1 METRTSRNPFK
12 KLVSLV
18 LVMTMVM
25 AMGITSF
32 AATSDPNMTSDYSQW
47 TLQVA
52 PGAEVTLYASPAA
65 KDTYAATGFD
75 TDATTADVA
84 WTSTNTDIAVVE
96 ENSIGFKTVDANDG
110 VSSLTG
116 LYCAKATVKVPE
128 TATIGSCSIEAR
140 NTKTNA
146 YVNFT
151 IIVDS
156 TTTQDAENVDVY
168 LIDFADTLEA
178 GTVSHSTRNFATP
191 TDAFK
196 KLAANSDY
204 GFSYGGSDSYITSIT
219 YAGDTYEAFYEI
231 DEDTG
236 EYISYGWNYRVY
248 RLNATD
254 NESYMVADSAII
266 ASDAFQLQDNDTVV
280 WMYGT
285 MEAAE
290 AYYTETLSEL
300 Y

>member
-18 LVMTMVM
+18 IVMTMVM

-32 AATSDPNMTSDYSQW
+32 AATSDPNMTNDYSQW

-116 LYCAKATVKVPE
+116 LYCAKATVKVPA

-151 IIVDS
+151 IVVD
-156 TTTQDAENVDVY
+156 TTVTQDADNVNVY
-168 LIDFADTLEA
+168 LVDYMDTLAA
-178 GTVSHSTRNFATP
+178 GTVSHSTMNFATP
-191 TDAFK
+191 TDALAN
-196 KLAANSDY
+196 LAANSDY
-204 GFSYGGSDSYITSIT
+204 GFSYNALGSYIKSMT
-219 YAGDTYEAFYEI
+219 YADSEIEAYYNPDTKESF
-231 DEDTG
+231 
-236 EYISYGWNYRVY
+236 GWNYRVY
-248 RLNATD
+248 REDATGA
-254 NESYMVADSAII
+254 ESYMVADSAII

-290 AYYTETLSEL
+290 AFYTETLSSL

>member
-32 AATSDPNMTSDYSQW
+32 AATSDPHMTNDSKQW

-52 PGAEVTLYASPAA
+52 PGAEVTLYASPAT
-65 KDTYAATGFD
+65 DPYYVPSGFNA
-75 TDATTADVA
+75 DATTTDVR
-84 WTSTNTDIAVVE
+84 WTSSNANIAAVKENT
-96 ENSIGFKTVDANDG
+96 IGFKTVTDADG
-110 VSSLTG
+110 LDSLTG
-116 LYCAKATVKVPE
+116 LYCTMATVKVPE

-151 IIVDS
+151 IVVDS
-156 TTTQDAENVDVY
+156 TVTQDADNINVY
-168 LIDFADTLEA
+168 LVDYMDTLEA
-178 GTVSHSTRNFATP
+178 GTVSHSSMNFATP
-191 TDAFK
+191 TDALAN
-196 KLAANSDY
+196 LAANSDY
-204 GFSYGGSDSYITSIT
+204 GFSYNAIGSYIKSMT
-219 YAGDTYEAFYEI
+219 YADTEIEAYYDYTTGD
-231 DEDTG
+231 
-236 EYISYGWNYRVY
+236 SYGWNYRVY

-254 NESYMVADSAII
+254 AESYMVADSAII
-266 ASDAFQLQDNDTVV
+266 ASDAFQLRDNDTII

-290 AYYTETLSEL
+290 AFYTETLSGL
-300 Y
+300 YE

>member
-32 AATSDPNMTSDYSQW
+32 AATSDPNMTNDYSQC

-116 LYCAKATVKVPE
+116 LYCAKATVKVPA

-151 IIVDS
+151 IVVD
-156 TTTQDAENVDVY
+156 TTVTQDADNVNVY
-168 LIDFADTLEA
+168 LVDYMDTLAA
-178 GTVSHSTRNFATP
+178 GLQLLHLTRSSFRI
-191 TDAFK
+191 
-196 KLAANSDY
+196 LRLM
-204 GFSYGGSDSYITSIT
+204 
-219 YAGDTYEAFYEI
+219 
-231 DEDTG
+231 
-236 EYISYGWNYRVY
+236 YGWMVPWKQQKHSIQKHFLVY
-248 RLNATD
+248 INNKYLK
-254 NESYMVADSAII
+254 
-266 ASDAFQLQDNDTVV
+266 QVV
-280 WMYGT
+280 
-285 MEAAE
+285 
-290 AYYTETLSEL
+290 
-300 Y
+300 

>member
-25 AMGITSF
+25 AMSITSF
-32 AATSDPNMTSDYSQW
+32 AATSDPHMTNDSTQW

-52 PGAEVTLYASPAA
+52 PGSEVTLYASPAT
-65 KDTYAATGFD
+65 DPYYTPSGFD

-84 WTSTNTDIAVVE
+84 WTSTNTNIAVVE
-96 ENSIGFKTVDANDG
+96 ENSIGFKTVEANDG

-128 TATIGSCSIEAR
+128 TATIGSCSIEAK

-151 IIVDS
+151 IIVDT
-156 TTTQDAENVDVY
+156 TTTQDAENVNVY
-168 LIDFADTLEA
+168 LVDFMDTLEA

-196 KLAANSDY
+196 KLAADSSY
-204 GFSYGGSDSYITSIT
+204 GFSYAGSDSYITAIT
-219 YAGDTYEAFYEI
+219 YAGVELKASYDYDATTGTY
-231 DEDTG
+231 T
-236 EYISYGWNYRVY
+236 SYGWNYRVY
-248 RLNATD
+248 RLNATN
-254 NESYMVADSAII
+254 NESYLVKDSAVI
-266 ASDAFQLQDNDTVV
+266 AADVFQLQDNDTVV

-285 MEAAE
+285 MEDAE
-290 AYYTETLSEL
+290 AYFADTLSSL
-300 Y
+300 